1 MLHARMRSRSA
12 DRSGLIRRLAPL
24 CLLTTIDALAKWNVA
39 LKLGREPG
47 TSMPET
53 WAANGARFFLQTQVE
68 FGDIHE
74 QNLEQL
80 KKLNLAIFPVR
91 YNQKFYKNMLN
102 TPKEFTQVC

>member
-1 MLHARMRSRSA
+1 MAPSLSPPGLPA
-12 DRSGLIRRLAPL
+12 DRRHRPRPPPTGKLTHAP
-24 CLLTTIDALAKWNVA
+24 
-39 LKLGREPG
+39 
-47 TSMPET
+47 
-53 WAANGARFFLQTQVE
+53 QVE